1 MKPRMKFYRG
11 FWYCVGSYAV
21 GLGTTVDTSYAQWK
35 KNADYIA
42 AIQKGK
48 GKEVK
53 HELAV
58 A

>member
-1 MKPRMKFYRG
+1 MKFYRG